1 MAAVALKK
9 KKKKNAICETFLGAQ
24 WVRDPLLSLL
34 WSRFDFWPWAFQMLQ
49 KKKKKKKKARCIWLS
64 DDERKL

>member
-1 MAAVALKK
+1 MAAVALK

-34 WSRFDFWPWAFQMLQ
+34 WSRFDFWPWEFHMLQ
-49 KKKKKKKKARCIWLS
+49 AQTKKKKKKKKKAK
-64 DDERKL
+64 EK